1 MDNNSPP
8 PPSALNNFRVLYL
21 VTQLVGITIII
32 LVSCWIGIHLNGLA
46 WTSQPSVQFNWH
58 PLLMSVGMIFLY
70 GNSILIYR
78 GFRYARKKALKIT
91 HATIHGAAFVFT
103 VIALVAVFDS
113 HNLARPAPIP
123 NMYTLHSWVGL
134 SAVLLFSLQYVFGF
148 VSYLFP
154 GVREQLRASYMPVHV
169 FFGIAGFIMAIAA
182 ALLGLLEKAI
192 FSLPNYSA
200 LPAQAILINAIGLM
214 YILYGGLVVFLVTER
229 QYKRHPLPEDVML
242 LTHSSST
249 GTS

>member
-1 MDNNSPP
+1 MDNSPP
-8 PPSALNNFRVLYL
+8 PPSALNNFRIMYL

-32 LVSCWIGIHLNGLA
+32 LVSCWIGIHLNGLG
-46 WTSQPSVQFNWH
+46 WSSRPSLQFNWH

-78 GFRYARKKALKIT
+78 GFRYARKKPLKIM
-91 HATIHGAAFVFT
+91 HATIHAAAFIFT

-113 HNLARPAPIP
+113 HNLAKPRPIP

-148 VSYLFP
+148 SSYLFP
-154 GVREQLRASYMPVHV
+154 GVREQLRSSYMPVHV
-169 FFGIAGFIMAIAA
+169 FFGIAGFVMAIAA

-192 FSLPNYSA
+192 FAVPDYAVLP
-200 LPAQAILINAIGLM
+200 PQGILINTIGLLF
-214 YILYGGLVVFLVTER
+214 IVYGGLVVFLVTKY

-242 LTHSSST
+242 LTHSASVGSS
-249 GTS
+249 

>member
-1 MDNNSPP
+1 MDNSPP
-8 PPSALNNFRVLYL
+8 PPSALNNFRILYL

-32 LVSCWIGIHLNGLA
+32 LVSCWIGIHLNGLG
-46 WTSQPSVQFNWH
+46 WSSRPSIQFNWH

-78 GFRYARKKALKIT
+78 GFRYARKKPLKIT
-91 HATIHGAAFVFT
+91 HATIHGAAFIFT
-103 VIALVAVFDS
+103 VVALVAVFDS
-113 HNLARPAPIP
+113 HNLAKPNPIP

-148 VSYLFP
+148 AAYLFP
-154 GVREQLRASYMPVHV
+154 GVREQLRATYMPVHV
-169 FFGIAGFIMAIAA
+169 FFGVAGFVMAIAA

-192 FSLPNYSA
+192 FSVPNYSA
-200 LPAQAILINAIGLM
+200 LPPQAVLINTIGLL
-214 YILYGGLVVFLVTER
+214 YIVYGGLVVFLVTER

-242 LTHSSST
+242 LTHSTSVGSS
-249 GTS
+249 